1 MLVERIET
9 EDENHQY
16 FTRSF
21 SFTEKSKQRLE
32 LFRRRSLQQ
41 VNDDGRSLISTFFF
55 YIIMKV

>member
-1 MLVERIET
+1 MLVEQIET

-55 YIIMKV
+55 A